1 MTWQCCARSASPA
14 VRSAPRWPGRPITL
28 TAVAL
33 AAGIPAGV
41 VCGRLAWRIF
51 SGQLGILPVTA
62 VPALSFALLVTAA
75 LLLAVAA
82 AALPGEA
89 AARVRPA
96 RALRSE

>member
-1 MTWQCCARSASPA
+1 M
-14 VRSAPRWPGRPITL
+14 
-28 TAVAL
+28 
-33 AAGIPAGV
+33 